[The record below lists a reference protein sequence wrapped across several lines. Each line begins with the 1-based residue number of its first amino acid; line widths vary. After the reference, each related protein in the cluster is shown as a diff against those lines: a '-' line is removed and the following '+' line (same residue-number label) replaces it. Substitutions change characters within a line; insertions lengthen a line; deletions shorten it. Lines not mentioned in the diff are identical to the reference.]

1 MADAIIKLGLDD
13 SNFTSG
19 IQSAQAEIDKFNRRE
34 GITNSK
40 LFNLNKELN
49 KAKREFLS
57 AAYNYKKLGD
67 EGRKTDG
74 GRKLLDIKQKA
85 AATIRELQATKNEL
99 QEITRVSNKSQIS
112 GGKSGLLGSLG
123 GLATSARLFIGG
135 AIATSV
141 YEFGKAAIDARSKV
155 EQLEISFSTLLG
167 SQEKANS
174 LLAELK
180 SYGTVTPYD
189 TEGLAQAAR
198 LMLSYGM
205 SANKVM
211 PMLKVLG
218 DIAMG
223 DKEKLQSLA
232 LAFSQMSASGRVSKQ
247 DLNQMVNAG
256 FNPLQIIAEKTGKSI
271 GELNDEV
278 SAGKISVNQIE
289 QAFISAT
296 SEGGKFHNMINNMSN
311 SLEGKIA
318 SMADEWENLKAA
330 IGGLSSPAVIGAID
344 MTTRGI
350 QKIIN
355 VIEQLKA
362 ALGDVTVGDGRYN
375 SKTSNALKYAETKGD
390 KEGKDEKEK
399 ERIRKKTIQ
408 KGLAFEKRMLALYD
422 KRISENARKQN
433 AWTHPKEGKKP
444 NPTLSGQRESLDYLR
459 REQPK
464 LIHKRKLTEGRI
476 KEYENA
482 LKENPYK
489 QTPNGNTVIANNN
502 THSTHGGTN
511 VNNVDKIKQANSDYV
526 DTINQLNSQ
535 LQDGMITTKEFDN
548 KKKSAL
554 DNLIQAYYKEEKTV
568 RNSSEMAALVKELGN
583 VKDAVHKDMIEDAE
597 REYEGAFLNATN
609 LLEKGLITD
618 EEYNN
623 KMNQAK
629 SDYAEKLI
637 QLGNLT
643 DKQNKN
649 LEDTINDLKGE
660 KLRNGTK
667 EFKDNVKD
675 ITSNQESIDDKFF
688 PSKKSVESQYN
699 DTVQKYDSLKKY
711 LEDNKANIG
720 ITISQEEYDKAKAQL
735 EGLGN
740 DASKLAEEFR
750 KKKEFDLT
758 INGLQDITSLGDSLA
773 GLEDAFDSCKTA
785 WDYFSTAI
793 NEGISII
800 QSAMQTISTI
810 TELINLF
817 NAGQSLSA
825 AATGQQAAA
834 TAQQTAAQGALATAQ
849 GIVTAQQTANV
860 ASSVAAIA
868 ANKALTASF
877 MQLASASFYAA
888 HAYIPFA
895 GAAIAQ
901 GFIAAAQAHVIAVG
915 ATPYAEGGIIGGGSN
930 HGDMQLARVNSG
942 EMILN
947 NTQQATLFDLLD
959 GGASMVGNGGNVE
972 FKIKGSDLYG
982 SLRNYGSIKS
992 KSGKKLKI

>member
-57 AAYNYKKLGD
+57 AANNYKKLGD

-112 GGKSGLLGSLG
+112 GGKSGLLGSIG

-135 AIATSV
+135 AITTSV

-174 LLAELK
+174 LLAEVK

-278 SAGKISVNQIE
+278 SAGRISVNQIE

-355 VIEQLKA
+355 VIEQLKG

-476 KEYENA
+476 KDYENA
-482 LKENPYK
+482 LRENPYK
-489 QTPNGNTVIANNN
+489 PTPNGNTVIVNNN

-511 VNNVDKIKQANSDYV
+511 VNNVDKIKQATSDYV

-568 RNSSEMAALVKELGN
+568 RDSSEMAALVKELGN
-583 VKDAVHKDMIEDAE
+583 VKEAVHKDMIEDAE
-597 REYEGAFLNATN
+597 REYEGAYLNATK

-643 DKQNKN
+643 EKQNKN

-735 EGLGN
+735 EYLGN

-773 GLEDAFDSCKTA
+773 GLGYAFDSCKTA

-817 NAGQSLSA
+817 NAGQSVSA

-947 NTQQATLFDLLD
+947 NTQQARLFDLLD

>member
-19 IQSAQAEIDKFNRRE
+19 IQSAQAEIDKFNKRE

-232 LAFSQMSASGRVSKQ
+232 LAFSQMSASGRVYKQ

-271 GELNDEV
+271 GELNDEL

-289 QAFISAT
+289 QAFIDAT
-296 SEGGKFHNMINNMSN
+296 SEGGKFHNMVNNLSN

-330 IGGLSSPAVIGAID
+330 IGGLSSPVVTVAID
-344 MTTRGI
+344 MTTWGI
-350 QKIIN
+350 QKLTN
-355 VIEQLKA
+355 AIEQLKA

-408 KGLAFEKRMLALYD
+408 KGIAFEKKRLALLN

-433 AWTHPKEGKKP
+433 EWTHPKEGKKP
-444 NPTLSGQRESLDYLR
+444 NPTLSGQRQSLDYLR
-459 REQPK
+459 REQHK
-464 LIHKRKLTEGRI
+464 LIHRWKLTKGRI
-476 KEYENA
+476 KDYENA

-489 QTPNGNTVIANNN
+489 PTTNGNTVIANNN

-511 VNNVDKIKQANSDYV
+511 VNNVDKIEQANSDYV
-526 DTINQLNSQ
+526 DTINQLNNQ

-554 DNLIQAYYKEEKTV
+554 DSLIQAYYKEGKTV

-583 VKDAVHKDMIEDAE
+583 VKEAVHKDMIEDAE
-597 REYEGAFLNATN
+597 SEYASAYLNATK
-609 LLEKGLITD
+609 LLEKGFITD

-629 SDYAEKLI
+629 SDYVEKLI

-643 DKQNKN
+643 DKQNKS

-667 EFKDNVKD
+667 DFKDNVKD

-699 DTVQKYDSLKKY
+699 DTVQKYDSLKRY
-711 LEDNKANIG
+711 LEDNKVNIG
-720 ITISQEEYDKAKAQL
+720 VTISQEEYDKAKAQL
-735 EGLGN
+735 GQLEN
-740 DASKLAEEFR
+740 DASKLAKEVR
-750 KKKEFDLT
+750 SKKEFNLT
-758 INGLQDITSLGDSLA
+758 VNGLQDITYLGDSLA
-773 GLEDAFDSCKTA
+773 GLEDAFDSCETA

-800 QSAMQTISTI
+800 QTAMDAYSTFK
-810 TELINLF
+810 ELIDMIG
-817 NAGQSLSA
+817 AAKQAEAAKSA
-825 AATGQQAAA
+825 AASATEVAATQTEVAATGGKVAADQAASISSA
-834 TAQQTAAQGALATAQ
+834 TKQGSKLPFP
-849 GIVTAQQTANV
+849 ANL
-860 ASSVAAIA
+860 AAIA
-868 ANKALTASF
+868 A
-877 MQLASASFYAA
+877 
-888 HAYIPFA
+888 
-895 GAAIAQ
+895 G
-901 GFIAAAQAHVIAVG
+901 IAAVVAAFAMIGNFAN
-915 ATPYAEGGIIGGGSN
+915 GGIIGGRAT
-930 HGDMQLARVNSG
+930 HGDMQFARVNGG
-942 EMILN
+942 ELILN
-947 NTQQATLFDLLD
+947 GTQQARLFDLLNE
-959 GGASMVGNGGNVE
+959 GGILANGGVVE
-972 FKIKGSDLYG
+972 FKLRGSDLYG
-982 SLRNYGSIKS
+982 SLKNYGKVKS
-992 KSGKKLKI
+992 KSGKILKI